1 MSGLSFSPSYM
12 DKWGVAESANEG
24 TSGVWI
30 KIVVTPALHHIRRS
44 PYDID

>member
-1 MSGLSFSPSYM
+1 MSGHSFSPLYM
-12 DKWGVAESANEG
+12 DKWGVAKSANES

-44 PYDID
+44 PCDID